1 MKISVIGTG
10 YVGLITGACLAELG
24 NQVHCLDIEEKRI
37 DALNNGEVPF
47 YEPGLPQ
54 LVEKNRLSNRLYFSS
69 DVQESVKHGV
79 IQIIAVGTPSA
90 PSGSAD
96 LQYVFK
102 AAQEIGKY
110 MTDRKIV
117 VSKSTVPVGT
127 ADKIKKIIQTQ
138 LKLRCRQFP
147 FSVVSNPEFL
157 KEGAAIEDFMHPDR
171 IVIGCDNSPE
181 DQYARKLLK
190 QLYAPFNRN
199 HERTFWTD
207 VRSAEFIKYAANGM
221 LATRISFMNELAN
234 LAEYVGVDIDAVR
247 QGIGSD
253 PRIGHSFL
261 YAGCGYGGSCFPKD
275 VSALRHT
282 ALEHGQK
289 LLILEAVENANT
301 NQKQLIGKKIV
312 ARFGEDLSGF
322 HFAFWGLAFKPNT
335 DDMREAPSRILLKEL
350 IERGASVAVFDPI
363 AMSEARRFIKQ
374 DLQHISDALLRI
386 RYGINPIDTLIHA
399 NALII
404 LTEWQTFQ
412 SPDFELVR
420 QVMNTPIIF
429 DGRNLYD
436 PELLSHAGFEY
447 HGIGRPA
454 YSNFM
459 LS

>member
-1 MKISVIGTG
+1 MKISIIGTG
-10 YVGLITGACLAELG
+10 YVGLVTGTCLAELG
-24 NQVHCLDIEEKRI
+24 NQVHCLDIDENRI
-37 DALNNGEVPF
+37 NALNNGQVPF
-47 YEPGLPQ
+47 YEPGLPE
-54 LVEKNRLSNRLYFSS
+54 LVEKNRRANRLFFSTNI
-69 DVQESVKHGV
+69 QESVKHGE
-79 IQIIAVGTPSA
+79 IQIIAVGTPSTS
-90 PSGSAD
+90 SGSAD

-102 AAQEIGKY
+102 AAQEIGRY
-110 MTDRKIV
+110 MTDRKVI

-127 ADKIKKIIQTQ
+127 ADKIKKLIETQ

-157 KEGAAIEDFMHPDR
+157 KEGSAIEDFMHPDR
-171 IVIGCDNSPE
+171 IVIGCNNSGD

-190 QLYAPFNRN
+190 QLYAPFNRH

-207 VRSAEFIKYAANGM
+207 VRSAEFIKYAANSM

-234 LAEYVGVDIDAVR
+234 LADYVGVDIEAVR
-247 QGIGSD
+247 LGIGSD

-275 VSALRHT
+275 VAALRHT
-282 ALEHGQK
+282 AQEYGQQ

-301 NQKQLIGKKIV
+301 TQKQLIGKKIV
-312 ARFGEDLSGF
+312 ARFGENLSGY

-335 DDMREAPSRILLKEL
+335 DDMREAPSRVLLKEL
-350 IERGASVAVFDPI
+350 IERGASVALYDPI
-363 AMSEARRFIKQ
+363 AMSEARQSIKQ
-374 DLQHISDALLRI
+374 DLQHIPDALLRI
-386 RYGINPIDTLIHA
+386 RYGSNPIDTLIHA

-404 LTEWQTFQ
+404 LTEWKAFQ
-412 SPDFELVR
+412 SPDFDTVR

-436 PELLSHAGFEY
+436 PELLNHVGFEY

-454 YSNFM
+454 FANFM
-459 LS
+459 RS